1 MWLSLL
7 GIFVALIVFIFGV
20 GVSLTYSSEV
30 GDMNADQGIL
40 IMRIAAGIAV
50 VSAVWAIAK
59 LMGLV

>member
-7 GIFVALIVFIFGV
+7 GIFVALTLFVVGV
-20 GVSLTYSSEV
+20 MVSLTYSERV
-30 GDMNADQGIL
+30 GDMDVERGVL
-40 IMRIAAGIAV
+40 IMRIAAGVAV

>member
-7 GIFVALIVFIFGV
+7 GLVVALIVFIFGV

-30 GDMNADQGIL
+30 GDMNADQGVF
-40 IMRIAAGIAV
+40 IMRIAAVIAV
-50 VSAVWAIAK
+50 VSVVWGLAK